1 MSTIRLALKIIRAAL
16 EIRQAAASR
25 HTRVQAAA
33 SGLALLVAS
42 VVVAAIMALA
52 PGMIPGIDAAAAV
65 AATLALL
72 ISPLLARA
80 MGTNLIPAVAHDP
93 PDPSLSPSPS
103 PSPGEDATASI
114 LEDRVEALARA
125 AGIEP
130 ALDEP
135 RVVAVRAAGS
145 VAWTALTRPLP
156 ISIARVLGDEGYSVE
171 GVVYDL
177 ASGQDTGR
185 RVRVAPSMRKRYDGQ
200 GGQDGQDGQ
209 AS

>member
-52 PGMIPGIDAAAAV
+52 PGMIPGIDAAVAV

-114 LEDRVEALARA
+114 LDRVEALARA

>member
-1 MSTIRLALKIIRAAL
+1 MSTIRLALQIIRAAL

-42 VVVAAIMALA
+42 VVVAAIAALA

-80 MGTNLIPAVAHDP
+80 MGTHLIPAVAQNDP

-114 LEDRVEALARA
+114 LDRVEALARA

>member
-1 MSTIRLALKIIRAAL
+1 MSTIRLATQIIRAAL

-42 VVVAAIMALA
+42 AVVAAIAALA

-80 MGTNLIPAVAHDP
+80 MGTHLIPAVAHDP
-93 PDPSLSPSPS
+93 PDPSSSPSPS
-103 PSPGEDATASI
+103 PSPGEDTTATI
-114 LEDRVEALARA
+114 LDRVEAIARA

-130 ALDEP
+130 VRDEP
-135 RVVAVRAAGS
+135 RVIAVRAAGA
-145 VAWTALTRPLP
+145 VAWTALTRALPL
-156 ISIARVLGDEGYSVE
+156 SIARVLGDEGYSID

-185 RVRVAPSMRKRYDGQ
+185 RVRVSPSMRRRYDGQ
-200 GGQDGQDGQ
+200 

>member
-1 MSTIRLALKIIRAAL
+1 MSTIRLALQIIRAAL

-42 VVVAAIMALA
+42 VVVAAIAALA

-80 MGTNLIPAVAHDP
+80 MGTHLIPAVAHDP

-114 LEDRVEALARA
+114 LDRVEALARA

>member
-1 MSTIRLALKIIRAAL
+1 MNTIRLALKIIRAAL

-52 PGMIPGIDAAAAV
+52 PGMIPGFDAAVAV

-72 ISPLLARA
+72 ISPILSRA
-80 MGTNLIPAVAHDP
+80 VGTTVLPRGATLSSLDP
-93 PDPSLSPSPS
+93 PTAREQANVLDRLEETLKQAGVPIS
-103 PSPGEDATASI
+103 ED
-114 LEDRVEALARA
+114 
-125 AGIEP
+125 G
-130 ALDEP
+130 P
-135 RVVAVRAAGS
+135 RIIAVRARDA
-145 VAWTALTRPLP
+145 VAWTALTLGTP
-156 ISIARVLGDEGYSVE
+156 IEVARLLGDEGYDIQ
-171 GVVYDL
+171 GVIYDL
-177 ASGQDTGR
+177 ATGSDTGR

>member
-1 MSTIRLALKIIRAAL
+1 MSTIRLALQIIRAAL

-42 VVVAAIMALA
+42 VVVAAISALA

-80 MGTNLIPAVAHDP
+80 MGTHLIPAVDP
-93 PDPSLSPSPS
+93 PDPSPSPSPS
-103 PSPGEDATASI
+103 PSPGEDTTATI
-114 LEDRVEALARA
+114 LDRVEAIARA

-130 ALDEP
+130 ARDEP
-135 RVVAVRAAGS
+135 RVIAVRAAGA
-145 VAWTALTRPLP
+145 VAWTALTRALP

-185 RVRVAPSMRKRYDGQ
+185 RVRVSPSMRKRYDGQ
-200 GGQDGQDGQ
+200 GGENNQD
-209 AS
+209 